1 VGFCGSVNEGLDVF
15 YRFRDY
21 LLFVFMS
28 IKAVAL
34 IWASSIKFFLF
45 LTALRYLS
53 ALISN
58 QKLKRANILSK
69 LRFAYIV
76 LLSDDFRRIALSHK
90 RCHRYLACSKVHQ

>member
-21 LLFVFMS
+21 LLFVFVS

-34 IWASSIKFFLF
+34 IWAAASIKFFLF
-45 LTALRYLS
+45 LTTLRYLS

-58 QKLKRANILSK
+58 
-69 LRFAYIV
+69 
-76 LLSDDFRRIALSHK
+76 
-90 RCHRYLACSKVHQ
+90 